1 MDIWDIVWVA
11 VRLLLAVYLV
21 LGFFYYLKAQSE
33 SAKETVDG
41 RPGSVGLGR
50 AVYIILLWP
59 AYLVERKKG

>member
-41 RPGSVGLGR
+41 RPRVAGIWAAHPFAHGS
-50 AVYIILLWP
+50 AKQAFQP
-59 AYLVERKKG
+59 D

>member
-1 MDIWDIVWVA
+1 M
-11 VRLLLAVYLV
+11 LAVYLV